1 VPGFSLTCSAS
12 LALPAIAFAAIGTA
26 RQRCTSLR
34 RLFIHRTVYD
44 AFVAR
49 LKQVY
54 ASVRIGKS
62 GLEGTRRAGAGGERE
77 IARVRFV
84 SLSPPN
90 KRSLCRGGTSI
101 GGQS

>member
-34 RLFIHRTVYD
+34 RLFIQRTVYD

-54 ASVRIGKS
+54 ASVRIGNPVSKEPVEL
-62 GLEGTRRAGAGGERE
+62 GLAAKG
-77 IARVRFV
+77 
-84 SLSPPN
+84 
-90 KRSLCRGGTSI
+90 K
-101 GGQS
+101 